1 MYGGSETTDLYLK
14 HLILE
19 DFYNEEMLKL
29 QLQTYVTSIQGK
41 RRSMRYR
48 TGYVLI
54 FSARLIC
61 VQERLDDN
69 DVETGSGFE
78 VLQYSICSSLTGCS
92 HNRL

>member
-1 MYGGSETTDLYLK
+1 
-14 HLILE
+14 
-19 DFYNEEMLKL
+19 
-29 QLQTYVTSIQGK
+29 
-41 RRSMRYR
+41 MRYR

-69 DVETGSGFE
+69 DVETGLGFE

-92 HNRL
+92 HIRL